1 MVSPRPLPIDPLAE
15 AKRQWV
21 AHGWTDAA
29 DGMAVVIS
37 VMRAQQL
44 LLGRVDVALRPFG
57 LSFAR
62 YELLRLLAFSRS
74 GRLPLSS
81 VVARLQ
87 VHATSVTS
95 TAERLVRDGYVIREP
110 HPHDGRAAMLVLTAA
125 GRTLVDEATAALNA
139 EVFTDPGVSDADAAE
154 LVGIVARLRK
164 DAGDFAD
171 PRPQPDPL

>member
-1 MVSPRPLPIDPLAE
+1 MAQPRPLPVDPLAE

-95 TAERLVRDGYVIREP
+95 TADRLVRDGLVRREP
-110 HPHDGRAAMLVLTAA
+110 HPHDGRAAMLSLTEE
-125 GRTLVDEATAALNA
+125 GRSLVDRATAALNT
-139 EVFTDPGVSDADAAE
+139 EVFADPGLTPEDAAE
-154 LVGIVARLRK
+154 LVGIVARLRR

-171 PRPQPDPL
+171 PRPQPEPL